1 MRQRRQL
8 TLAVLALMLGAAA
21 GARAQSGGTISG
33 IVSDEGG
40 APIAGAD
47 VAASGA
53 KVHAITDSAGRFTL
67 HPLDGG
73 FYTVQA
79 RRLGYLA
86 QRVTTDLDKNGH
98 VDLAFHLVV
107 RPALLD
113 SVVVTADGKCPE
125 LKYSGFVCR
134 RARGNG
140 VFFTD
145 DDLFDKGAREIGD
158 IFRGVDGFR
167 VEMRPSTF
175 GRIPVPLSTHG
186 GLCLNALVN
195 GRPSALTNPIP
206 RYADQMIAVEIY
218 ATAASVPDEYQRYA
232 WGTTGRESQQ
242 FESHR
247 GMIPNAAERCALV
260 VYWTRFS

>member
-1 MRQRRQL
+1 MRGL
-8 TLAVLALMLGAAA
+8 SWWAPVVVLALGAATRA
-21 GARAQSGGTISG
+21 QAQSGATIAG
-33 IVSDEGG
+33 VVVDESG
-40 APIAGAD
+40 APIPDAD

-53 KVHAITDSAGRFTL
+53 RVHARTDSAGRFSL
-67 HPLDGG
+67 SPLDGG

-79 RRLGYLA
+79 RRLGYIA
-86 QRVTTDLDKNGH
+86 QRVTTDLEKNGR
-98 VDLAFHLVV
+98 VDLTFHLVQ
-107 RPALLD
+107 RPAMLD
-113 SVVVTADGKCPE
+113 SVVVTADGRCAE

-134 RARGNG
+134 RAAGKG

-145 DDLFDKGAREIGD
+145 EELFDKGAREIGD

-167 VEMRPSTF
+167 VEMRPSEF
-175 GRIPVPLSTHG
+175 GRIPVPLSTRG

-195 GRPSALTNPIP
+195 GRPVALTNPIP

-218 ATAASVPDEYQRYA
+218 ATASMVPDEYQRYA

-242 FESHR
+242 FGTHR
-247 GMIPNAAERCALV
+247 GVIPNATERCALV